1 MHEIV
6 SDFNRSDC
14 PNSSEVERGTG
25 LWLPIGIVTAAIIGR
40 AVIACLRAAGSLM
53 LAVRPVHSVAA
64 GLAVAAKRLRDL
76 ESGEAMQALQAA
88 VSTLCD

>member
-1 MHEIV
+1 
-6 SDFNRSDC
+6 
-14 PNSSEVERGTG
+14 
-25 LWLPIGIVTAAIIGR
+25 
-40 AVIACLRAAGSLM
+40 M